1 MVGEYITIVFLCV
14 CMLCMISVSVI
25 HHYMNHQRDRHMAAH
40 DSTLNQAAQLAVDLS
55 DRTDKERPTYRY
67 PY

>member
-1 MVGEYITIVFLCV
+1 
-14 CMLCMISVSVI
+14 
-25 HHYMNHQRDRHMAAH
+25 MAAH